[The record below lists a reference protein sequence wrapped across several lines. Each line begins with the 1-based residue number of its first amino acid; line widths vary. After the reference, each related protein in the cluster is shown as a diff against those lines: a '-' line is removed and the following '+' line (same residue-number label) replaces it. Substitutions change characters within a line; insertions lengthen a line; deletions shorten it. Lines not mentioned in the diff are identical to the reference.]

1 MSYFD
6 DFELYNVV
14 NVRMYGSLPVIPEIV
29 TDCYYLGLITGKVII
44 RGEVVD
50 TPMVYLTPKGIR
62 VFAGWS
68 SPAGQWRDNIYLEC
82 GGARAERFF
91 SAFGASSNGVLI
103 KVAEPELFREIF
115 EDIRKNFVSGGIRSR
130 AATAVALET
139 LAAHLE
145 DELDRQNRP
154 QKFDRILREINLH
167 PEKTFDFAAE
177 AAACGITLRHWNRL
191 FTAGTGMPPHR
202 MLLQCR
208 IRKACRLLAATNL
221 SIKEISDRCGFA
233 SPAEFSRSF
242 RKHIGM
248 TAAGYRRTRFL

>member
-1 MSYFD
+1 MTVYRAD
-6 DFELYNVV
+6 ILKPDIVDIY
-14 NVRMYGSLPVIPEIV
+14 VRVEN
-29 TDCYYLGLITGKVII
+29 T
-44 RGEVVD
+44 
-50 TPMVYLTPKGIR
+50 
-62 VFAGWS
+62 
-68 SPAGQWRDNIYLEC
+68 LE
-82 GGARAERFF
+82 
-91 SAFGASSNGVLI
+91 
-103 KVAEPELFREIF
+103 KP
-115 EDIRKNFVSGGIRSR
+115 
-130 AATAVALET
+130 
-139 LAAHLE
+139 
-145 DELDRQNRP
+145 
-154 QKFDRILREINLH
+154 
-167 PEKTFDFAAE
+167 FDFAAE